1 MTNILMP
8 APLLLL
14 RRFEAAFFWF
24 GVVFVQSCFAGQAEK
39 AFDLAVLYVILGFAT
54 EGAVFLG

>member
-1 MTNILMP
+1 MP